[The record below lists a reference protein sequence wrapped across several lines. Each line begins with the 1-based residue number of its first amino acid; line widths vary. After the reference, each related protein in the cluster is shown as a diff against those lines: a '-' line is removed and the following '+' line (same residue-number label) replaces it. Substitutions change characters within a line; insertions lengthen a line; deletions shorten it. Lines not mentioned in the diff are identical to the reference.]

1 MLGGMTGR
9 DVGVA
14 ALVVAGLAAVGLG
27 VFFAVAGL
35 DDADKLASVIGVFV
49 GLVGLGLSV
58 YGIVLARRP
67 PPSPGPIAPGG
78 TAAGSSH
85 NEFTG
90 GTARDVY
97 MARDLVVDRSPTS
110 SPPGSTPPVPPGQGP
125 PGS

>member
-1 MLGGMTGR
+1 MTGR

-14 ALVVAGLAAVGLG
+14 ALVVAGLGVVGLG

-58 YGIVLARRP
+58 YGIVLARRSP
-67 PPSPGPIAPGG
+67 PLPGPAAPGG
-78 TAAGSSH
+78 AAVGSVH
-85 NEFTG
+85 NVFSG

-97 MARDLVVDRSPTS
+97 QAGNLTVDRGPAT
-110 SPPGSTPPVPPGQGP
+110 PPNPTPPVSPGPVPPAPPGP
-125 PGS
+125 